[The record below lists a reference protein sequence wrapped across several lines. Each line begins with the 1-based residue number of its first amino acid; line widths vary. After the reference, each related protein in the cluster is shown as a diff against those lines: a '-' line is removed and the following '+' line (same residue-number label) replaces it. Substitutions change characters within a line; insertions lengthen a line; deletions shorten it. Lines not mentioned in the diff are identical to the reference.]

1 MNAIITT
8 TAEKHRL
15 AILGAVAAALCT
27 WATSERHPWG
37 TEWREY
43 DDFGDRYNVAVVV
56 DEIHVYTP
64 GDTVP
69 AVIPVA
75 DITPEQVTRELQNC
89 GAINVVTGGA
99 A

>member
-1 MNAIITT
+1 MMTIVTT
-8 TAEKHRL
+8 ESATHRL

-64 GDTVP
+64 GNTVP

-75 DITPEQVTRELQNC
+75 DITPEQVARELQNC
-89 GAINVVTGGA
+89 GAINVTGGA